1 MIELKRVSKRYKD
14 KVVLKD
20 ISIKF
25 EDNNITC
32 LIGESGCGKTTI
44 LKMINRLIKPTSGN
58 IFIDEENIKDKDVI
72 KLRRSI
78 GYVIQQTGLFP
89 HMTVK
94 DNVELIS
101 RIEKRPLKFIN
112 ERTYEVMDMVGL
124 DNNVLER
131 YPTELSGGQQQR
143 IGIARA
149 FFTNPNIILM
159 DEPFSALD
167 PITRSSLQDELLQL
181 QEQYHKTIIFVTH
194 DMDEAIKMAD
204 KIAIMDKGEIVQY
217 GTPEE
222 ILRNP
227 KNDFVK
233 HFVGNNRIWTSPQYI
248 KIKDVM
254 MKNPVTAKPNHS
266 CFYCLNKMKMNKV
279 DSLLVTNH
287 DNKFLGIL
295 YAKILKDI
303 DYDNRK
309 ARECIDSDIIRVKP
323 NDSIV
328 DVLGRID
335 PNRFTIIP
343 VVNDNDVLV
352 GYITKAILL
361 TFLSQQ
367 FIDGDE

>member
-1 MIELKRVSKRYKD
+1 MIELKKVSKKFKE
-14 KVVLKD
+14 KVILKD
-20 ISIKF
+20 VSIKF

-44 LKMINRLIKPTSGN
+44 LKMINRLIKPTSGD
-58 IFIDEENIKDKDVI
+58 IFIDKENIKDKDVI

-78 GYVIQQTGLFP
+78 GYVIQHTGLFP
-89 HMTVK
+89 HMTIK
-94 DNVELIS
+94 ENVELIS
-101 RIEKRPLKFIN
+101 KIEKRPKKFIN
-112 ERTYEVMDMVGL
+112 ERIYEVMDMIGL
-124 DNNVLER
+124 DNSLLER

-167 PITRSSLQDELLQL
+167 PITRCALQDELLQL

-204 KIAIMDKGEIVQY
+204 KIIIMDKGEIIQY

-222 ILRNP
+222 ILKNP

-233 HFVGNNRIWTSPQYI
+233 EFVGNDRIWTSPQYI
-248 KIKDVM
+248 KIEDIM
-254 MKNPVTAKPNHS
+254 MKNPITARPSHS

-279 DSLLVTNH
+279 DNLLMINNQNKFIGVLYAEMLNGINY
-287 DNKFLGIL
+287 DNKKAEE
-295 YAKILKDI
+295 YI
-303 DYDNRK
+303 DT
-309 ARECIDSDIIRVKP
+309 DIIVINPR
-323 NDSIV
+323 DSIV
-328 DVLGRID
+328 DVLEKINEND
-335 PNRFTIIP
+335 ITIIP
-343 VVNDNDVLV
+343 VVNDNNVLV
-352 GYITKAILL
+352 GYITKGILL

-367 FIDGDE
+367 YVGDE